1 MTDLHKVYLSL
12 GSNLGDSEKNILK
25 AIELIDK
32 NVGRVVGRSSLIET
46 RPWGFSSSNNFI
58 NAAVCC
64 ETNLSPRRLLQTTQ
78 GIERFMGRQEKSHDG
93 EYKDRVID
101 IDILLYDELKVDE
114 PDLKI
119 PHPLM
124 WKRDFVVKPLSEI
137 YKRC

>member
-1 MTDLHKVYLSL
+1 MTDLHVVYLAL
-12 GSNLGDSEKNILK
+12 GSNLCDPKKNVLK
-25 AIELIDK
+25 AIEYIENK
-32 NVGRVVGRSSLIET
+32 VGRVVSRSSLLET
-46 RPWGFSSSNNFI
+46 RPWGFYSPNNFI
-58 NAAVCC
+58 NAVVCC
-64 ETNLSPRRLLQTTQ
+64 ETTFDPRLLLQTTQ
-78 GIERFMGRQEKSHDG
+78 EIERLMGRKEKSHEG

-124 WKRDFVVKPLSEI
+124 WERDFVVVPLREI